1 MDYYDIFGNN
11 SVFVGDHERNPP
23 NQFVSKHGTLIPM
36 VFYTYMSWS
45 STLICQG
52 TSLVVPGHTSFT
64 SFTSRN
70 FFSKQ
75 TPDNISNTKQKIP
88 SCSQPKKKDF
98 KKHVQFLQESL
109 ITAVQSINQ
118 SRSLGDTHFVA
129 FNLLQ
134 ASAWIIWLSKPC
146 FSTFLT
152 KEMSLP
158 RFFRD
163 LALCWTGRIVRVN
176 SRCYQ
181 PVCMDFLRLGKMKI
195 IDSKKYLWEVIQL
208 MFQKFRREN

>member
-23 NQFVSKHGTLIPM
+23 NQFVSKNDTLIPM

-45 STLICQG
+45 STLIFQG
-52 TSLVVPGHTSFT
+52 TSLVVPGHTNFT
-64 SFTSRN
+64 SFTSRD
-70 FFSKQ
+70 FFLFP
-75 TPDNISNTKQKIP
+75 T
-88 SCSQPKKKDF
+88 KKKDF
-98 KKHVQFLQESL
+98 KKHVQFLQESS

-176 SRCYQ
+176 SQ
-181 PVCMDFLRLGKMKI
+181 WD
-195 IDSKKYLWEVIQL
+195 
-208 MFQKFRREN
+208 

>member
-23 NQFVSKHGTLIPM
+23 NQFVSKNDTLVPM
-36 VFYTYMSWS
+36 VFYTYISWS
-45 STLICQG
+45 STLLCQG
-52 TSLVVPGHTSFT
+52 TSLVVPGHTNFT
-64 SFTSRN
+64 SFTSRR

-75 TPDNISNTKQKIP
+75 TPDNISNYQTKDTLLFP
-88 SCSQPKKKDF
+88 TKKKDF

-118 SRSLGDTHFVA
+118 SSSFSGWYALCGFQLTPGIRMDHLVIEAMLQHFPDA
-129 FNLLQ
+129 
-134 ASAWIIWLSKPC
+134 
-146 FSTFLT
+146 
-152 KEMSLP
+152 EMSLP

-176 SRCYQ
+176 SRCY
-181 PVCMDFLRLGKMKI
+181 
-195 IDSKKYLWEVIQL
+195 
-208 MFQKFRREN
+208 